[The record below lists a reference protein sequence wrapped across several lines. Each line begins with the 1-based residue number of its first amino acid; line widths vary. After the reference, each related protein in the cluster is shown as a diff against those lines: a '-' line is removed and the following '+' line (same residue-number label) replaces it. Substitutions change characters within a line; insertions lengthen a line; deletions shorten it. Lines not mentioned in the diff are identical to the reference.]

1 MTAVDV
7 GDGFELTFTTT
18 AGATVTVSWYDP
30 DLVPVYESVPVPEK
44 SGSPGVYPRTFVCTA
59 PGMWKALFTAAG
71 TATQVEEHWVRA
83 TSVSGPAP
91 LAATGDV
98 TALYGGLT
106 GAQDGLVKYLLRAA
120 SRLVRKEYP
129 AIDGQLAA
137 GTLDRDVVAFAVAT
151 MVQRVL
157 RNPRGLRGETI
168 GPFSYTYDTQV
179 AAGELAIG
187 PGEARAFT
195 PVPTGDQTG
204 YAFGSA
210 RITAGLAPPTCPSSS
225 RWPGGW

>member
-7 GDGFELTFTTT
+7 GDAFELTFTTT
-18 AGATVTVSWYDP
+18 AGATVAVSWYDP
-30 DLVPVYESVPVPEK
+30 DLVPVYESVSVPEK
-44 SGSPGVYPRTFVCTA
+44 SGSPGVFPRTFIATS
-59 PGMWKALFTAAG
+59 PGMWKALFTASG

-83 TSVSGPAP
+83 TSVTGPAP

-98 TALYGGLT
+98 TALYGDLNA
-106 GAQDGLVKYLLRAA
+106 AQEGLVKYLLRAA

-129 AIDGQLAA
+129 AIDAQRAA

-157 RNPRGLRGETI
+157 RNPRGLRGESI

-187 PGEARAFT
+187 PGETRAFS
-195 PVPTGDQTG
+195 PRPSGDQVG

-210 RITAGLAPPTCPSSS
+210 RITAGLGPPPCPP
-225 RWPGGW
+225 RWPYGW